1 MSTHGDVAE
10 SLRRLFVV
18 VVAVGAASCGGA
30 DGLATTPSPVEPL
43 RPGCAGQ
50 AGKVFDGPI
59 AVRDEKNG
67 GPATATRP
75 GEASGTLC
83 LAIEVLPG
91 RAVRVTGSMVVDGET
106 QAVPTLLETQDGNG
120 FVNGGR
126 DYGETRSAWLFRRSC
141 GETEMHRL
149 VFAFGEAT
157 VEASD
162 GLWVTESGTS
172 TGCGDYSIDA
182 RLHVPD

>member
-1 MSTHGDVAE
+1 M
-10 SLRRLFVV
+10 
-18 VVAVGAASCGGA
+18 
-30 DGLATTPSPVEPL
+30 
-43 RPGCAGQ
+43 
-50 AGKVFDGPI
+50 FDGPI
-59 AVRDEKNG
+59 PVRDEKNG
-67 GPATATRP
+67 GSATATRP
-75 GEASGTLC
+75 GEASGTMC
-83 LAIEVLPG
+83 LAIEVFPG

-106 QAVPTLLETQDGNG
+106 QAVPTLLEMQGGNG

-126 DYGETRSAWLFRRSC
+126 DYGETRSAWLLRRSY

-149 VFAFGEAT
+149 VFAFDEAT

-162 GLWVTESGTS
+162 GLWVTESGAS

>member
-1 MSTHGDVAE
+1 MSSHGDVAE
-10 SLRRLFVV
+10 ASRRLLVV
-18 VVAVGAASCGGA
+18 VIVVGAASCGGD
-30 DGLATTPSPVEPL
+30 DGAPTSPSPVDPAS
-43 RPGCAGQ
+43 PMCAER

-59 AVRDEKNG
+59 AVRDERNG
-67 GPATATRP
+67 GPTTALRP
-75 GEASGTLC
+75 DAASGTVC
-83 LAIEVLPG
+83 LAIETLPG

-106 QAVPTLLETQDGNG
+106 HAVPTLLETQDVSG

-126 DYGETRSAWLFRRSC
+126 DYGETRPAWLFRRSC

-162 GLWVTESGTS
+162 GVWVTESGSS